1 MRRGERPDGFEP
13 VSPELVLVDPELAAR
28 VRESPV
34 EHAAAS
40 AIQATSRRR
49 GRRLGSLFGPAIIA
63 GIGIL
68 GVLAAS
74 GLSAGTPSAAAQYQY
89 PEKVVICH
97 HTHSATNPFV
107 TITVSQNALPAHR
120 GHGDTIGPCL

>member
-28 VRESPV
+28 VRASSA
-34 EHAAAS
+34 EHVAPS
-40 AIQATSRRR
+40 ALHATSRQ
-49 GRRLGSLFGPAIIA
+49 GRRLRNLLAPAIIA
-63 GIGIL
+63 GVL

-107 TITVSQNALPAHR
+107 TITISRNALDAHLA
-120 GHGDTIGPCL
+120 HGDTIGPCPGD

>member
-28 VRESPV
+28 VRASPG
-34 EHAAAS
+34 EQAATS
-40 AIQATSRRR
+40 ALQGTSRRR
-49 GRRLGSLFGPAIIA
+49 GRQLRSLLGPAIIA
-63 GIGIL
+63 GVL
-68 GVLAAS
+68 GLLASS
-74 GLSAGTPSAAAQYQY
+74 GLLSAGTPSAAAQYQY

-107 TITVSQNALPAHR
+107 TITVSRNALKAHMA
-120 GHGDTIGPCL
+120 HGDTIGPCP

>member
-1 MRRGERPDGFEP
+1 MRGERPDGFEP

-28 VRESPV
+28 VGASPV
-34 EHAAAS
+34 EHVAPS
-40 AIQATSRRR
+40 GLDPTSRR
-49 GRRLGSLFGPAIIA
+49 GRRLRNLLAPAIVA
-63 GIGIL
+63 GVL

-97 HTHSATNPFV
+97 HTHSAKNPFV
-107 TITVSQNALPAHR
+107 TITISRNALDAHLA
-120 GHGDTIGPCL
+120 HGDTIGPCPGD